1 MEQLHAV
8 EHAAAREH
16 FLARIVGYVSLA
28 VVLSLVIAFGFVLLD
43 QGYDKA
49 RLAWDV
55 ATVFTIFAVPISAKD
70 IQDHLK
76 HFEVPELQKYE
87 VRILMM
93 VPVYSLTSWAC
104 LWSENQVLYRF
115 MDTFRSLY
123 EAYVIWNFI
132 YFLCSYLGPTEE
144 MLAQRLEA
152 KPQEQHLWP
161 VNWFLSPWK
170 MGHEFLFQTK
180 TGTLQYV
187 AWKIINVFIVLIA
200 SILGIYGDGQWSP
213 DAVYFWVTGIT
224 NLSQMHALYCLVL
237 FYHATYQDLA
247 PLRPLAKFL
256 CIKLVVFFSF
266 WQGCLISA
274 LVYFGVIKDTPYF
287 PAANTLQDFVVCLE
301 MLFFAIA
308 HHYVFS
314 YKDFARFNNNDS
326 RAFSGTVTSIA
337 SAGSDRSTSSRNPL
351 VQAFLEAANPRD
363 LVHDIGHSF
372 RRMRRG
378 SRSSVSS
385 SYLDSDDEM
394 DHGGPSAAVADAE
407 LGNSMY
413 GYDLA
418 LDENS
423 DAQSTLMQGQV
434 ENKPKDVL

>member
-1 MEQLHAV
+1 
-8 EHAAAREH
+8 
-16 FLARIVGYVSLA
+16 
-28 VVLSLVIAFGFVLLD
+28 VVLVLVVAFALAMLD

-49 RLAWDV
+49 DLAWDV
-55 ATVFTIFAVPISAKD
+55 ATVFTIFAVPISFKD
-70 IQDHLK
+70 IQNHLT

-93 VPVYSLTSWAC
+93 VPVYSLTSWVC
-104 LWSENQVLYRF
+104 LFGENMVLYRF
-115 MDTFRSLY
+115 MEAFRSLY
-123 EAYVIWNFI
+123 EAYVIWNFT
-132 YFLCSYLGPTEE
+132 YFLCSFLGPTEE
-144 MLAQRLEA
+144 MLARHLET
-152 KPQEQHLWP
+152 KPQEQHIFP

-170 MGHEFLFQTK
+170 MGHDFLFKTK

-187 AWKIINVFIVLIA
+187 AWKIINVFIVAIA
-200 SILGIYGDGQWSP
+200 SVLGIYGDGEWSP
-213 DAVYFWVTGIT
+213 SAVYFWVTGIT
-224 NLSQMHALYCLVL
+224 NLSQMLALYCLVL

-274 LVYFGVIKDTPYF
+274 LVYFGYIKDTVYF
-287 PAANTLQDFVVCLE
+287 PNAANTLQDFVVCLE

-314 YKDFARFNNNDS
+314 YKDFARFNTDQ
-326 RAFSGTVTSIA
+326 RMFSGTVTSIQSFDSADSA
-337 SAGSDRSTSSRNPL
+337 SSNRSRNPL

-363 LVHDIGHSF
+363 LVHDIGQSF

-378 SRSSVSS
+378 SRGSINS

-394 DHGGPSAAVADAE
+394 NPTGPSAATADHR
-407 LGNSMY
+407 NSDGY
-413 GYDLA
+413 GYDYMNESLA
-418 LDENS
+418 LDTQS
-423 DAQSTLMQGQV
+423 DARRSLAQGEV
-434 ENKPKDVL
+434 ENKPTDVL